1 MNWIYSDKVKEH
13 FFNPKNFLAN
23 EPKKGEFDGKGEI
36 GSVVCGDIMKIW
48 IKIDKNTKKI
58 TDLKW
63 QTWGCATAI
72 ASTSMFSEMILEIN
86 GMTIKQAMKIAP
98 KDIIKR
104 LKGLPLRKV
113 HCSVLAD
120 QAFKKA
126 VKDYE
131 NKVK

>member
-13 FFNPKNFLAN
+13 FFNPKNFLAD

-72 ASTSMFSEMILEIN
+72 ASTSMFSRSSVKTLSISMSISICSP
-86 GMTIKQAMKIAP
+86 GS
-98 KDIIKR
+98 
-104 LKGLPLRKV
+104 GLSSLISSMSMV
-113 HCSVLAD
+113 TNS
-120 QAFKKA
+120 F
-126 VKDYE
+126 
-131 NKVK
+131 